1 MADTDPSRDE
11 QTVSDQRA
19 LRTALGHFAT
29 GIAIVTA
36 TGRGGALIG
45 LTVNSFNSVSLDP
58 PLVLFSVDRRAY
70 SLDLLR
76 GAAAY
81 AVNILNDQ
89 QEAISTQF
97 ARPLVDKWRGVAY
110 TMGDA
115 GAPLIDGAIAQFECR
130 PHAVHDGGDHVIF
143 VGEVAGFR
151 YDAAARPLLYFRG
164 KYTYLR
170 PDVESEPTWPL
181 TPEY

>member
-1 MADTDPSRDE
+1 MTASDPSREE
-11 QTVSDQRA
+11 QSVSNQRA

-36 TGRGGALIG
+36 ADRDGALIG

-70 SLDLLR
+70 SLEALR
-76 GAAAY
+76 AASAF
-81 AVNILNDQ
+81 AINILSEQ
-89 QEAISTQF
+89 QEVISNQF
-97 ARPLVDKWRGVAY
+97 ARPLANKWRGIAY
-110 TMGDA
+110 TVGEA

-130 PHAVHDGGDHVIF
+130 LHAEHDGGDHLIF
-143 VGEVAGFR
+143 VGKVLGFR
-151 YDAAARPLLYFRG
+151 YDPAARPLLYFRG

-170 PDVESEPTWPL
+170 PDIEREPTWPL
-181 TPEY
+181 AGEY